1 MFGRVMLNFST
12 SGILGLFAVYG
23 FEVNKASLV
32 TSDILL
38 NWSVRK
44 FYL

>member
-1 MFGRVMLNFST
+1 MFGIVMLNFST
-12 SGILGLFAVYG
+12 SGILGLFTVFG

-38 NWSVRK
+38 D
-44 FYL
+44 